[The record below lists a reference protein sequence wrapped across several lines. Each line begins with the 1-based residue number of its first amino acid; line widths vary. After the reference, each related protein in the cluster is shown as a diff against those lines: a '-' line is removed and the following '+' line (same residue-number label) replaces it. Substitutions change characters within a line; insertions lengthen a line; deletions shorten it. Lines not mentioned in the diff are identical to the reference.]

1 MNYTSLVIE
10 VGRLAGQLRDNKQQ
24 LLTIKQQTIMNIF
37 AGLQVYAGKWA
48 VVEDKTRSF
57 NDEEKALIERAEV
70 VASEYGNSVCFFMK
84 GGGQTYIPLSNQS
97 SLTVGDSVDI
107 SKAKLLTLHRDGSA
121 DITRIDI

>member
-1 MNYTSLVIE
+1 
-10 VGRLAGQLRDNKQQ
+10 
-24 LLTIKQQTIMNIF
+24 MNIF

-57 NDEEKALIERAEV
+57 NDEEKALIDRAEV

-107 SKAKLLTLHRDGSA
+107 NKAKLLTLHRDGSA